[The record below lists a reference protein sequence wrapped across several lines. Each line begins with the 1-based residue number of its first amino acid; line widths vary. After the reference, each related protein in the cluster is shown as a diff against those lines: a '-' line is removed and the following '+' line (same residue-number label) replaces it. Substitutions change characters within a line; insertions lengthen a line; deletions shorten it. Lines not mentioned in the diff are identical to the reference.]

1 MQYTR
6 AQASVDPRE
15 GGEFTILDG
24 KIKGR
29 FVTLRPGDYIK
40 MEWKFS
46 EWKEYSSV
54 EIMLRNE

>member
-15 GGEFTILDG
+15 GGDFTLLDG

-29 FVTLRPGDYIK
+29 FLTLRPGEYIK
-40 MEWKFS
+40 MEWKFN
-46 EWKEYSSV
+46 EWK
-54 EIMLRNE
+54 